1 MKKFYILLIL
11 IFVYSC
17 GYTSLYKEMQED
29 LNINILNVKGDF
41 ELNNFIKNDLKIA
54 SNKNST
60 NIYKI
65 NFETEFKKIILAKD
79 ATGNA
84 TDYSL
89 DMTVKFIITSKN
101 NQEIVYKENFK
112 IKKNDDNFAQSN
124 YEKEIKRNF
133 SKSIREKLILEL
145 IKIND
150 N

>member
-41 ELNNFIKNDLKIA
+41 ELNNYIKNDLKIA